1 MARTKTQ
8 TPQQVAPEVDQAA
21 VSTALTALDA
31 ANRLQL
37 VQNSALEVGEISGQ
51 VKTALFMRSVADRVI
66 AQAFIQLK
74 EGRKYKDLAIRDA
87 AGDVRPIA
95 DLQEACELL
104 FEKSYRTCAELA
116 QNLELL
122 GADLYD
128 KAEQLKLTTK
138 DYRAIRAL
146 PEDDQALIET
156 TLGDAASREA
166 VADLIETLTE
176 RHAKKLA
183 EAQKKVSDAQEDAAA
198 KDRIIANKSEREDQ
212 LLKKLAAYEGNQVPA
227 DDRLVTVV
235 SATEE
240 AGRDLEAATRDLWAA
255 FEAAD
260 TVAADI
266 FDKPLSEQDAAG
278 ARAAVARIRDQI
290 NRAAQQIA
298 ELQFNYENRLAPVL
312 AGHEEHLLAG
322 GAEG

>member
-1 MARTKTQ
+1 MARKPNQTKQ
-8 TPQQVAPEVDQAA
+8 DAAPEVDQEA

-31 ANRLQL
+31 ANKLEL
-37 VQNSALEVGEISGQ
+37 VQNSALAVGEISGQ
-51 VKTALFMRSVADRVI
+51 IKAAMFMRSVADRVI
-66 AQAFIQLK
+66 AQSFIQLK
-74 EGRKYKDLAIRDA
+74 EGRKYKDLVIRDA
-87 AGDVRPIA
+87 AGNVRPVA
-95 DLQEACELL
+95 DLQEACEML
-104 FEKSYRTCAELA
+104 FDKSYRTCAELA

-146 PEDDQALIET
+146 PEDDQALIESA
-156 TLGDAASREA
+156 LGDATSREA

-183 EAQKKVSDAQEDAAA
+183 EVQKKVSDAQEDAAA
-198 KDRIIANKSEREDQ
+198 KDRIIANKNAREDE
-212 LLKKLAAYEGNQVPA
+212 LLKKLAAYEGNRVPA
-227 DDRLVTVV
+227 DERLATVV
-235 SATEE
+235 AATEE
-240 AGRDLEAATRDLWAA
+240 AGRDLEAALRDFWAA

-260 TVAADI
+260 TVSTDI
-266 FDKPLSEQDAAG
+266 FDQPLSDQDAAG

-290 NRAAQQIA
+290 NRAATLLA

-312 AGHEEHLLAG
+312 AGHEEHILAG